1 MFTQSLTNSAF
12 FFSIHR
18 KFYVTY
24 SIRLQSTSAE
34 NKPLKSKENKMFKL
48 KRFIVLLTVV
58 GFILGLF
65 GSVAL
70 AADEGGKINV
80 NTASAEELSALKG
93 VGEKIAANIVQ
104 FRKENGPYKSIDD
117 LKQVK
122 GVGTKILEDN
132 AEKIT
137 L

>member
-1 MFTQSLTNSAF
+1 M
-12 FFSIHR
+12 R
-18 KFYVTY
+18 
-24 SIRLQSTSAE
+24 
-34 NKPLKSKENKMFKL
+34 KL

-58 GFILGLF
+58 GFILGLS
-65 GSVAL
+65 GSFAM
-70 AADEGGKINV
+70 AAEGGGKINV

-104 FRKENGPYKSIDD
+104 FRKENGPFKSVDD

-122 GVGTKILEDN
+122 GIGTKILENN
-132 AEKIT
+132 ADIII

>member
-1 MFTQSLTNSAF
+1 
-12 FFSIHR
+12 
-18 KFYVTY
+18 
-24 SIRLQSTSAE
+24 
-34 NKPLKSKENKMFKL
+34 MFKL